1 MIFFIYKYIMSVN
14 PDLCNVNLVNIND
27 NSLFISKLSLVIQ
40 DISKDFQCCS
50 NSSLQRTFR
59 LSVFNEN
66 KFNTAIY
73 ELLNLF
79 NNAILLKL
87 DKNIAIIKLNYY
99 IIHIKFENTSIFYIF
114 NVSIHYSDN
123 TILEV

>member
-1 MIFFIYKYIMSVN
+1 MSVN
-14 PDLCNVNLVNIND
+14 ADLCNVNLVNIND

-73 ELLNLF
+73 EVLNLF